1 MASAPTAYV
10 VSQGEELLTGLTLD
24 TNAHFLCREL
34 TELGLRVR
42 GVITAGDRLEEIEE
56 ALGRAVSDSTVVVCT
71 GGLGPTADDLT
82 SEAAA
87 RAFNRPLHHDSEA
100 MSQIEARYASI
111 GRKMAP
117 SNRKQALMPEGAAV
131 LVNRQG
137 TAPGFSVDVEGTRL
151 FCLPGVPSEM
161 QTMFAEI
168 VGPDVRAFAHVT
180 APLRRTF
187 RVMGRG
193 ESQLQGLLGD
203 VPDLFPGVELGFRTQ
218 MPENHVKLVAEPST
232 AGWDEA
238 VSLVRERLG
247 RDCFSE
253 DPDEE
258 LAAVVGRMLLAR
270 GQTLATAESCSGGWV
285 AHLVVSE
292 AGSSKWFERGWVTY
306 SNRSKEQ
313 ELGVPAE
320 ILEAHGA
327 VSSETARAMA
337 EGARAAAGADWGV
350 SVTGIA
356 GPGGGTPDKPVGTV
370 CVAVAGPAGTHDR
383 LLQLGAR
390 ERTMNRRFSTWFA
403 LEMLRRQLL
412 RAPVGGD
419 S

>member
-24 TNAHFLCREL
+24 TNAHYLCREL

-42 GVITAGDRLEEIEE
+42 GVVTAGDRLAEIED
-56 ALGRAVSDSTVVVCT
+56 ALQRAVSGSSVVVCT

-87 RAFNRPLHHDSEA
+87 RAFDRPLHHDPEA
-100 MSQIEARYASI
+100 MSQVEARYAAV
-111 GRKMAP
+111 GRPMAP
-117 SNRKQALMPEGAAV
+117 ANRKQALMPHGAGL

-137 TAPGFSVDVEGTRL
+137 TAPGFSLDVGETRL
-151 FCLPGVPSEM
+151 YCLPGVPSEM
-161 QTMFAEI
+161 KTMFAEI
-168 VGPDVRAFAHVT
+168 VRADVRAHAAVV

-203 VPDLFPGVELGFRTQ
+203 VPDRFPGVELGFRTC
-218 MPENHVKLVAEPST
+218 MPENHVKLVGEPT
-232 AGWDEA
+232 TPGWEDA
-238 VSLVRERLG
+238 VALVRERLS
-247 RDCFSE
+247 RDCFTE
-253 DPDEE
+253 QPDEE
-258 LAAVVGRMLLAR
+258 LAAVVGRMLVAR

-292 AGSSKWFERGWVTY
+292 TGSSQWFERGWVTY

-320 ILEAHGA
+320 LLETHGA

-337 EGARAAAGADWGV
+337 EGARAAAGTDWAV

-356 GPGGGTPDKPVGTV
+356 GPGGGTPNKPVGTV
-370 CVAVAGPAGTHDR
+370 CVAVAGPAGTHER
-383 LLQLGAR
+383 RLQLGAR

-412 RAPVGGD
+412 RAR